1 MCNVIS
7 RGLFFYIFD
16 DLWWKVIVRLIDIDG
31 IVDHHCLNL
40 LYILVWYCMRTLYVN
55 NFLVNSIIAAYF
67 VIHIGSTI
75 HQWFICISFLYV
87 VSVLPNVYWLQHG
100 KQKYSRVNVPYN
112 VTFHSYLE
120 WLFLFRDW
128 SATKMYVVKKYFIF
142 NFSGRRS

>member
-1 MCNVIS
+1 
-7 RGLFFYIFD
+7 
-16 DLWWKVIVRLIDIDG
+16 
-31 IVDHHCLNL
+31 
-40 LYILVWYCMRTLYVN
+40 MRTLYVN

-87 VSVLPNVYWLQHG
+87 VSVLPNVYWLQPG
-100 KQKYSRVNVPYN
+100 KQKYSRVIVPYN

-128 SATKMYVVKKYFIF
+128 SAI
-142 NFSGRRS
+142 